1 MSSQILPLGIKNRT
15 KTELPALIA
24 LEAIGQSWFSED
36 HRCDLMSIAMVVQF
50 MVEPDSE
57 LHAMSCELVS
67 LLGPDV
73 LDIEQL
79 RPLVVTLNCWLQR
92 QSNGRVQAAINRLLG
107 HAPKVWAGRGSK
119 TSARRAHG

>member
-1 MSSQILPLGIKNRT
+1 MNSQILPLGIKNRT

-24 LEAIGQSWFSED
+24 LEAIGQPWFSED

-50 MVEPDSE
+50 MVEQDSE
-57 LHAMSCELVS
+57 MHAMSCELVS
-67 LLGPDV
+67 LLGPDE

-92 QSNGRVQAAINRLLG
+92 QPNGRVQASINRLLG
-107 HAPKVWAGRGSK
+107 HVPKA
-119 TSARRAHG
+119 SAKRAHARAHA